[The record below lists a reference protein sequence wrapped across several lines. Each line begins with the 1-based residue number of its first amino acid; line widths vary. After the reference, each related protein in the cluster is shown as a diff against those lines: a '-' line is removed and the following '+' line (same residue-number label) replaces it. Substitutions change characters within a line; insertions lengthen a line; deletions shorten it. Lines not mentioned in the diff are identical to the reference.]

1 MCCMCACTVP
11 TNLCPLWLEGPGKA
25 RGVMFCSVVA
35 ATGLDEAQVATAV
48 VKAMGVDL
56 IVVGTCTFC
65 SGCCS
70 AD

>member
-1 MCCMCACTVP
+1 
-11 TNLCPLWLEGPGKA
+11 
-25 RGVMFCSVVA
+25 MFCSVVA

-56 IVVGTCTFC
+56 IVAGTCTFC